1 MAKSAP
7 SQQKIQRAAR
17 ERFLRQV
24 RTVRR
29 SLPPKSLDILAAFSR
44 PQASANKDMAR
55 FERIDVAEPT
65 DARLSN
71 AEATK
76 SVLASMAAIEA
87 TLAKNPSN
95 HLLQAYYAPTYHAL
109 RVEHDRLTNL
119 AIDQSEAGYA
129 PIGEILT
136 ATQQLQSLADRIKAD
151 TDKLDL
157 ANSVLGAISKLITAL
172 GG

>member
-7 SQQKIQRAAR
+7 SQQKIKRAAR

-24 RTVRR
+24 RIVRR
-29 SLPPKSLDILAAFSR
+29 SLLPDSLDILAAFSS
-44 PQASANKDMAR
+44 PQASADKDMAR
-55 FERIDVAEPT
+55 FELTDVAKVT
-65 DARLSN
+65 DAGLSN

-109 RVEHDRLTNL
+109 RIELDRLTNL
-119 AIDQSEAGYA
+119 ALDQSEAAYA

-136 ATQQLQSLADRIKAD
+136 ATQQLQSLADRIEAD
-151 TDKLDL
+151 TDKLNL
-157 ANSVLGAISKLITAL
+157 ANSVLGAIAKLITAL